1 MSTNNAA
8 YGRYSMRAV
17 GLLVAGGTFGAI
29 AASALATTVAPAP
42 AKALDACVSSILG
55 TFKTGSA
62 SCSSQGLSLSIAI
75 GANAIA
81 TAAGGLLDT
90 ALAFGANSDATTAP
104 ITVGD
109 SSNFDTA
116 IATGGG
122 TAQASDGIFEL
133 ARALHT
139 GTVGSQGAYAE
150 YGKFIIAQASGSG
163 AYAYGGDGG
172 AFQIASAR
180 GNSSDAETYDG
191 YFDIARAL
199 GNSSSAYAYEGSLS
213 LATALGE
220 NAEAEAEYGMAQIA
234 QALGN
239 TTIAKA
245 LYGRAQI
252 AQALGY
258 KADAEAQASNTAG
271 QGGGNIAL
279 ASFNSDAYAGDA
291 LGSGNLAVAMID
303 TYAFTDGTRNTAI
316 SAFGASESNAYD
328 GQNNMSVS
336 IGAGSY
342 SQADGGNR
350 NVAIAGSGGSA
361 EAYTGNNNFARA
373 NGTGSKAYAGYGG
386 DNVAIV
392 DGNGST
398 ATAGD
403 PLNLVT

>member
-1 MSTNNAA
+1 MGPT
-8 YGRYSMRAV
+8 
-17 GLLVAGGTFGAI
+17 
-29 AASALATTVAPAP
+29 
-42 AKALDACVSSILG
+42 
-55 TFKTGSA
+55 
-62 SCSSQGLSLSIAI
+62 
-75 GANAIA
+75 AN
-81 TAAGGLLDT
+81 
-90 ALAFGANSDATTAP
+90 ATTAP

-303 TYAFTDGTRNTAI
+303 TYAYTDGTRNTAI

-328 GQNNMSVS
+328 GPEQYVRVDRRRQLQPGRRRQPQRRHRGFGRLRRGLHRQQQLRSGERHRQQSVRRLRRRQCRPRGRERQHRHRRRPAQPWS
-336 IGAGSY
+336 
-342 SQADGGNR
+342 
-350 NVAIAGSGGSA
+350 
-361 EAYTGNNNFARA
+361 
-373 NGTGSKAYAGYGG
+373 
-386 DNVAIV
+386 
-392 DGNGST
+392 
-398 ATAGD
+398 
-403 PLNLVT
+403 P